1 MTNFVASYVLS
12 CDVDGKAN
20 LARKALSCSS
30 TNPACLG
37 LLPQSVNCTLSFYR
51 LLYIFC
57 HSALNPDPVENLKVH
72 VDPSIP
78 SVTLTWAPP
87 QNSGVASPDSCLDV
101 SRYHIR
107 FKERGTQHYKEMTV
121 DGSTTSLVLKKES
134 GLTPHT
140 TFIFE
145 VKAQSGKFLGQW
157 KTVSAFV
164 GELNKMFWINKEVNL
179 TVFCVYTIW

>member
-1 MTNFVASYVLS
+1 M
-12 CDVDGKAN
+12 
-20 LARKALSCSS
+20 
-30 TNPACLG
+30 
-37 LLPQSVNCTLSFYR
+37 
-51 LLYIFC
+51 
-57 HSALNPDPVENLKVH
+57 
-72 VDPSIP
+72 DPSIP

-87 QNSGVASPDSCLDV
+87 QNSGVASPDSCSDV

-145 VKAQSGKFLGQW
+145 VKAQSGKYVGQW

-164 GELNKMFWINKEVNL
+164 GELNKSFLVK
-179 TVFCVYTIW
+179 